1 MDDFLSRFG
10 DCSSGTCSFS
20 NVRSGLIVGLLSI
33 GTLIGALIGAP
44 TADFFGRRNA
54 MSLECLVFSAGV
66 VIQLTSFH
74 AWYQF
79 AIGRLVAGFGV
90 GALSAAVPMY
100 QAETAPPQIRGT
112 LTGTYQLFITFGI
125 LVAYCISI
133 GTRNITGSGS
143 WRTVVGIGLLWSTI
157 LGVGIQFMPESPR
170 WSARHGRP
178 DRAREAIAKVRAL
191 PNDHPIVNAELEEI
205 LASIEVEEGLSKDK
219 LEQGQVA
226 SKGNGS
232 KAQGLEGWLAC
243 FKGFSPGSSRVGYRT
258 LLGMSLQSFQQ
269 LTGANYL

>member
-1 MDDFLSRFG
+1 MEDFLNRFG

-20 NVRSGLIVGLLSI
+20 DVRSGLIVGLLSI

-54 MSLECLVFSAGV
+54 MSLECLVFATGV
-66 VIQLTSFH
+66 VIQMTSFH

-100 QAETAPPQIRGT
+100 QAETAPAQIRGT

-133 GTRNITGSGS
+133 GTREISGPGS
-143 WRTVVGIGLLWSTI
+143 WRTVVGIGLLWATI
-157 LGVGIQFMPESPR
+157 LGVGIQTMPESPR

-178 DRAREAIAKVRAL
+178 DRARDAIAKVRAL
-191 PNDHPIVNAELEEI
+191 PQDHPIVNAELEEI
-205 LASIEVEEGLSKDK
+205 LASIEVEESLNNDK
-219 LEQGQVA
+219 LGEG
-226 SKGNGS
+226 KGRQSNSEGIN
-232 KAQGLEGWLAC
+232 GWLAC

-258 LLGMSLQSFQQ
+258 LLGMALQSFQQ